1 MTESTPRDEYSE
13 FIRRI
18 RQGDEQAA
26 EELVRRYEAEI
37 RLEVR
42 GWLRLRNPAL
52 RRVFDSM
59 DICQS
64 VLASFFARAA
74 VGDFDLDEPPQLIR
88 LLVGMARNKVA
99 EQARHHQRQRRD
111 VRRVGDVDLQAG
123 DDRRPSTRRRADW
136 RRAASCS
143 RSSASGSPRRSGRSP
158 TCAPGVTTGPPWP
171 PSSAARPRAGASNWP
186 GPSSASRRS
195 SASTASWID
204 RADRSPR
211 PRPRRPTVR
220 RDGPRRNQAER

>member
-1 MTESTPRDEYSE
+1 MGDQAAIDEYGE

-18 RQGDEQAA
+18 RQGDERAA

-74 VGDFDLDEPPQLIR
+74 VGDFDLGEPSQLIR
-88 LLVGMARNKVA
+88 LLVGMARKKVA
-99 EQARHHQRQRRD
+99 QQARHHQRQRRD
-111 VRRVGDVDLQAG
+111 VRRVGDGGLENEA
-123 DDRRPSTRRRADW
+123 
-136 RRAASCS
+136 AASQESPS
-143 RSSASGSPRRSGRSP
+143 RLASGRELLQKFRELLSDEERRIADLRARGSDWAAVAAELGGTPDGRRKQLGR
-158 TCAPGVTTGPPWP
+158 AVTRVENDLGLD
-171 PSSAARPRAGASNWP
+171 S
-186 GPSSASRRS
+186 
-195 SASTASWID
+195 ILD
-204 RADRSPR
+204 
-211 PRPRRPTVR
+211 
-220 RDGPRRNQAER
+220 

>member
-1 MTESTPRDEYSE
+1 MTQTTAQDDYSE

-64 VLASFFARAA
+64 VLISFFARAA
-74 VGDFDLDEPPQLIR
+74 VGDFELDEPSQLIR
-88 LLVGMARNKVA
+88 LLVGMARKKVA
-99 EQARHHQRQRRD
+99 ETARHHQRQRRD
-111 VRRVGDVDLQAG
+111 VRRVGDVDLEGGAVAAMQAT
-123 DDRRPSTRRRADW
+123 PSRF
-136 RRAASCS
+136 
-143 RSSASGSPRRSGRSP
+143 ASGRELLRKFRESLSEDERRIADLRTSGCDWAAVAAELGGTPDGRRKQL
-158 TCAPGVTTGPPWP
+158 ARAVARVEEDLGLN
-171 PSSAARPRAGASNWP
+171 SSF
-186 GPSSASRRS
+186 
-195 SASTASWID
+195 D
-204 RADRSPR
+204 
-211 PRPRRPTVR
+211 
-220 RDGPRRNQAER
+220 

>member
-1 MTESTPRDEYSE
+1 MTESTVKDEYSE

-88 LLVGMARNKVA
+88 LLVGMARKKVA

-111 VRRVGDVDLQAG
+111 VRRVGDMDLEMTGTAAVTEETPSRLASGRELLQKFRERLSDEERQIADLRAKGYDWAAVATQLGGTADARRKQLARAVARAEVDLG
-123 DDRRPSTRRRADW
+123 L
-136 RRAASCS
+136 
-143 RSSASGSPRRSGRSP
+143 
-158 TCAPGVTTGPPWP
+158 GP
-171 PSSAARPRAGASNWP
+171 AF
-186 GPSSASRRS
+186 
-195 SASTASWID
+195 D
-204 RADRSPR
+204 
-211 PRPRRPTVR
+211 
-220 RDGPRRNQAER
+220 

>member
-1 MTESTPRDEYSE
+1 MTMTESTARDDYSE
-13 FIRRI
+13 FILRI
-18 RQGDEQAA
+18 RQGDERAA

-123 DDRRPSTRRRADW
+123 TL
-136 RRAASCS
+136 AASQETPS
-143 RSSASGSPRRSGRSP
+143 RLASGRELLQKFRERLSEEERGIADLRAKGYDWAAVAAELGGTPEGRRKQLARAVVRVEEDLGL
-158 TCAPGVTTGPPWP
+158 GP
-171 PSSAARPRAGASNWP
+171 A
-186 GPSSASRRS
+186 
-195 SASTASWID
+195 ID
-204 RADRSPR
+204 
-211 PRPRRPTVR
+211 
-220 RDGPRRNQAER
+220 

>member
-1 MTESTPRDEYSE
+1 MEASAASADYTE

-18 RQGDEQAA
+18 RAGDDNAA
-26 EELVRRYEAEI
+26 EELVRQYEPEI

-74 VGDFDLDEPPQLIR
+74 LGEFDMDEPSQLIR
-88 LLVGMARNKVA
+88 LLVGMARKKVA

-111 VRRVGDVDLQAG
+111 VRRVGDG
-123 DDRRPSTRRRADW
+123 DVEKGLGAATDETPSRL
-136 RRAASCS
+136 
-143 RSSASGSPRRSGRSP
+143 ASGRELLQKFRDLLLDDERQIADLRARGSDWAAVAAELGGTPDGRRKQL
-158 TCAPGVTTGPPWP
+158 
-171 PSSAARPRAGASNWP
+171 ARAISRVEHELGAD
-186 GPSSASRRS
+186 
-195 SASTASWID
+195 TFLD
-204 RADRSPR
+204 
-211 PRPRRPTVR
+211 
-220 RDGPRRNQAER
+220 